1 MKIYSI
7 SPLVENESEL
17 HLPELVLAASL
28 GDLQQVEKLLESGIN
43 ANQIDDDGYS
53 ALHAAAENNHLAIVK
68 LLLQHGANL
77 NYKAQYSALELANL
91 AGNTQIVAY
100 LSAQSEE

>member
-17 HLPELVLAASL
+17 YLPELVLAASL

-91 AGNTQIVAY
+91 AGNTQIVVY